1 MSDRGRFQGFLLLT
15 AGLAACAGAPVKH
28 SQTFNARKALAQEL
42 VRRADWPRAFNLVDG
57 LHREDPKDAE
67 VLAMRGVI
75 YREQKLTKEAE
86 ADLAEALKLKPDY
99 AFAHSSL
106 AVICDQQWRGTEAVE
121 HHLRAAEL
129 EPLNPGYLNNLAF
142 SLFVHGRVKE
152 GIPIFHEALRLDP
165 TNPRIRNNLGFAYAK
180 VGDYSKAAEQFAMAS
195 GPAEAKNNLGY
206 AYQKASNLAQA
217 FELYVEALRIDPGL
231 TQARQN
237 LSEVSKRL
245 GRPIPSDLRLE
256 PRS

>member
-1 MSDRGRFQGFLLLT
+1 MSECGRYGALLLLV
-15 AGLAACAGAPVKH
+15 AALCACAGAPIKH

-42 VRRADWPRAFNLVDG
+42 VRRADWGRAFSLVDG

-106 AVICDQQWRGTEAVE
+106 AIICDQQGRGNEAVE

-142 SLFVHGRVKE
+142 SLFVHGKVKE

-180 VGDYSKAAEQFAMAS
+180 VGDYSKAAEHFALAG

-217 FELYVEALRIDPGL
+217 FDLYVEALRIDPGL

-245 GRPIPSDLRLE
+245 GRPIPSDLRPQ